1 MGQPWRSQPWVSAFL
16 FSSKGEE
23 EIHQKPQ
30 FEGQEWGVIPK
41 AHLAHLRSGW
51 VKARMYAEHLV
62 GRSRAAGPG
71 VQGIVPNP
79 ATLSAA
85 LQEDP
90 RKSRLQRRSGPE
102 SVPHIRLFP
111 WDYSSM
117 EAKTLDPAAM
127 GMWEEMKKREK
138 MSPLLLLTTDFQAL
152 FPQSLIHWTRNC
164 FLAPIINMKGV
175 GRGLE
180 LWLERELGWRCRF
193 PDGGVSLD
201 VKTKR
206 SMWGLGVN

>member
-16 FSSKGEE
+16 FSSKGGE

-90 RKSRLQRRSGPE
+90 RKSRLQRRSGLE

-127 GMWEEMKKREK
+127 GTWEEMKKKRK
-138 MSPLLLLTTDFQAL
+138 NVTFAASHYWLPSTFPPITNSLNQKLL
-152 FPQSLIHWTRNC
+152 SGSYH
-164 FLAPIINMKGV
+164 KHE
-175 GRGLE
+175 RG
-180 LWLERELGWRCRF
+180 W
-193 PDGGVSLD
+193 
-201 VKTKR
+201 
-206 SMWGLGVN
+206 